1 MKILSALRIICLS
14 VKLGFFGLAK
24 LVKSF
29 LINRKAKIKESVYR
43 DVITYLV
50 KYVSFWRL

>member
-1 MKILSALRIICLS
+1 MKILSALGIICLS
-14 VKLGFFGLAK
+14 LKLGFFVLAK

-29 LINRKAKIKESVYR
+29 LINRKAKTKEIVYR

-50 KYVSFWRL
+50 KHFSFWHL